1 MKTGVCLAVAL
12 LALMATLQ
20 GAPAAAQADAH
31 ARALA
36 RATCQSGKQVE
47 AVTDAAAALD
57 REPNEL
63 GPRLRLAD
71 ALVDQGCYQEAV
83 DVLEAGQ
90 QAFPRNR
97 ELSGKLR
104 DVRSLVTEQTYIEG
118 LTQAAEGAKLQR
130 NQLRCTR
137 LADVTA
143 CDEALKFKPDD
154 EQLLLA
160 KGDALMQSN
169 RPADAGIAYRH
180 AAQFKPSDEA
190 VKTKLA
196 AAEALLASTTQPAE
210 STPQLAAATPTPA
223 GTRPPK
229 RTPAAGGARTAGRA
243 RAAASKTLPPGS
255 VAALAAAGT
264 PTRPPASAQ
273 LPGGQHLT
281 ATPLATV
288 AALEPQEPRTYSND
302 APPGRTN

>member
-1 MKTGVCLAVAL
+1 MKTGAGLAVPLFAL
-12 LALMATLQ
+12 LATLQ
-20 GAPAAAQADAH
+20 GEPAAAQADAH

-36 RATCQSGKQVE
+36 RASCQSGKQSE
-47 AVTDAAAALD
+47 SVTDATAALE

-83 DVLEAGQ
+83 AVLEAGQ
-90 QAFPRNR
+90 QQYPRNS

-143 CDEALKFKPDD
+143 CDDALKSKPDD

-160 KGDALMQSN
+160 KGDALMQGN
-169 RPADAGIAYRH
+169 RPADAVAAYRH
-180 AAQFKPSDEA
+180 ASQLKPTDEA

-196 AAEALLASTTQPAE
+196 AAEALQASTAAA
-210 STPQLAAATPTPA
+210 SAAQLAAANAAAANAAPVPK
-223 GTRPPK
+223 PPK
-229 RTPAAGGARTAGRA
+229 RPAAAATVANAAAPARTRPAPA
-243 RAAASKTLPPGS
+243 TSPATAPPVATL
-255 VAALAAAGT
+255 
-264 PTRPPASAQ
+264 
-273 LPGGQHLT
+273 
-281 ATPLATV
+281 
-288 AALEPQEPRTYSND
+288 AALEPQETRTYSND
-302 APPGRTN
+302 APAGRTN

>member
-1 MKTGVCLAVAL
+1 MKTGAGLAATLFAL
-12 LALMATLQ
+12 LATLH
-20 GAPAAAQADAH
+20 GASAAAQADAH

-36 RATCQSGKQVE
+36 RASCQSGKQSE
-47 AVTDAAAALD
+47 AVTDATAALD

-83 DVLEAGQ
+83 AVLEAGQ
-90 QAFPRNR
+90 QQYPRNS
-97 ELSGKLR
+97 ELSAKLR

-143 CDEALKFKPDD
+143 CDDALKSRPDD

-160 KGDALMQSN
+160 KGDALMQGN
-169 RPADAGIAYRH
+169 RPADAVAAYRH
-180 AAQFKPSDEA
+180 ASQLKPTDEA

-196 AAEALLASTTQPAE
+196 AAEALQASTAATAA
-210 STPQLAAATPTPA
+210 SSAAQLAANTAAANSAAANAAAVPK
-223 GTRPPK
+223 PPK
-229 RTPAAGGARTAGRA
+229 RTPATTTVAN
-243 RAAASKTLPPGS
+243 AAP
-255 VAALAAAGT
+255 
-264 PTRPPASAQ
+264 PTRTRPA
-273 LPGGQHLT
+273 P
-281 ATPLATV
+281 ATPPPTAPPVATV
-288 AALEPQEPRTYSND
+288 AALEPQETRTYSND
-302 APPGRTN
+302 APAGRTN

>member
-1 MKTGVCLAVAL
+1 MKAGVHLAVAL
-12 LALMATLQ
+12 FAPLTALL
-20 GAPAAAQADAH
+20 GEPVAAQADAH

-36 RATCQSGKQVE
+36 RAACQNGKQAE
-47 AVTDAAAALD
+47 AVTDASAAQE

-83 DVLEAGQ
+83 EVLEASQ

-118 LTQAAEGAKLQR
+118 LTQAAEGAKFQR

-137 LADVTA
+137 LADATA
-143 CDEALKFKPDD
+143 CDDALKFKPDD
-154 EQLLLA
+154 QQLLLA

-169 RPADAGIAYRH
+169 RPADAAATYRD
-180 AAQFKPSDEA
+180 AAQLKPADEA

-196 AAEALLASTTQPAE
+196 AAEALVASTTQPTE
-210 STPQLAAATPTPA
+210 SPPQLAAAQPA
-223 GTRPPK
+223 PALTKPPK
-229 RTPAAGGARTAGRA
+229 RTPVARSAPPAPGKNTAAG
-243 RAAASKTLPPGS
+243 S
-255 VAALAAAGT
+255 VPTLAAADT
-264 PTRPPASAQ
+264 LTAPPPGAQ

-281 ATPLATV
+281 TAPLATV
-288 AALEPQEPRTYSND
+288 AALEPQPPRTYSNE

>member
-1 MKTGVCLAVAL
+1 MKTGAGLAVTL
-12 LALMATLQ
+12 LALLATLQ

-36 RATCQSGKQVE
+36 RASCQSGKQSD
-47 AVTDAAAALD
+47 AVTDATAALE

-71 ALVDQGCYQEAV
+71 SLVDQGCYQEAV
-83 DVLEAGQ
+83 TVLEAGQ
-90 QAFPRNR
+90 QQYPRNS

-143 CDEALKFKPDD
+143 CDDALKSKPDD

-160 KGDALMQSN
+160 KGDALMQGN
-169 RPADAGIAYRH
+169 RPADAVAAYRH
-180 AAQFKPSDEA
+180 ASQLKPGDEA

-196 AAEALLASTTQPAE
+196 AAEALQASTAATAA
-210 STPQLAAATPTPA
+210 SAAQLAAANTAAANAAAASAAA
-223 GTRPPK
+223 GPKAPK
-229 RTPAAGGARTAGRA
+229 RTPAPGTVATNAASRA
-243 RAAASKTLPPGS
+243 RPAPAPSPATTLP
-255 VAALAAAGT
+255 V
-264 PTRPPASAQ
+264 
-273 LPGGQHLT
+273 
-281 ATPLATV
+281 ATV
-288 AALEPQEPRTYSND
+288 AALNLQETRTYSND
-302 APPGRTN
+302 APAGRTN